1 MPTYRALLS
10 LGFWKKLVYA
20 TKADTS
26 LDLCLKFCNMEH
38 FKIIKENFIESDAL
52 TAAQQQSI
60 EKMEQQLLIRYY
72 FSTRNTLEN
81 QAQLQIEN

>member
-1 MPTYRALLS
+1 
-10 LGFWKKLVYA
+10 
-20 TKADTS
+20 
-26 LDLCLKFCNMEH
+26 MEH